1 MVRHLSSPDRPLRG
15 GLSWTWRTKES
26 WIRIY
31 HRDDQTPRGDVRRG
45 FGPLLRFDHHAAPP
59 GAPAVDP
66 SGRTVLYVAKTLRS
80 CGGEVFGD
88 ADEATICPHYYAA
101 LIRPARQIIVQDV
114 QANGSMLLGA
124 LPALGS
130 ADVDRIETQAWA
142 RAIYEDRPAS
152 PRVSG
157 VRYTSAHDEGA
168 SIALWDTSPAIVV
181 VDDVLLSTPGL
192 FRRFTIAM
200 HELGIGSNLIPA
212 SDCLRCRNAAGR
224 GHPC

>member
-1 MVRHLSSPDRPLRG
+1 MRG
-15 GLSWTWRTKES
+15 GKAWTWRPRER

-31 HRDDQTPRGDVRRG
+31 HRDDQTPGPDVRRG
-45 FGPLLRFDHHAAPP
+45 YGPLLRFDHHTPP
-59 GAPAVDP
+59 AGAPRLDP
-66 SGRTVLYVAKTLRS
+66 MGRTILYAAKTLRS

-101 LIRPARQIIVQDV
+101 LIRPVSPIVLQDV
-114 QANGSMLLGA
+114 QGNGSMLIGA

-130 ADVDRIETQAWA
+130 ADVNRLQTQAWA

-157 VRYTSAHDEGA
+157 VRYTSSHDEGA
-168 SIALWDTSPAIVV
+168 CLALWDTAPAIVV
-181 VDDVLLSTPGL
+181 VNDFPLAVPGL
-192 FRRFTIAM
+192 FRRFTVAM
-200 HELGIGSNLIPA
+200 RQLGIESNLISTTA
-212 SDCLRCRNAAGR
+212 CLRCRSAAGR